1 MTTTEKCD
9 CHLKHTEKLHTI
21 EETQHDRKQE
31 LRDIWLAIHTKV
43 SMSLFILLVMMMVGN
58 LAFQWGIYVN
68 TKDLDKK
75 IAVIEQRLSDNEDRR
90 LKGIQ
95 N

>member
-1 MTTTEKCD
+1 MATFERCD
-9 CHLKHTEKLHTI
+9 CHKKHEEKFHTI
-21 EETQHDRKQE
+21 EEIQHDRKQE

-43 SMSLFILLVMMMVGN
+43 SMSLFLLLVMLMVGN

-75 IAVIEQRLSDNEDRR
+75 IAVIETQLSDNETRR
-90 LKGIQ
+90 LKRLA